1 MVTVFETS
9 VIDAPIEKVWEVVRG
24 FNDLPKWHPAI
35 ANSEIEDGLNPYTI
49 GCVRNFNLQ
58 DGESIRET
66 LIAFSE
72 LEYTFSYDMLTTGL
86 GLFDYISTMELR
98 PVTDGD
104 RTYIQWSAEFTTAEG
119 AEEEKADMVGS
130 GVFQGGFAAL
140 KEHFSK

>member
-24 FNDLPKWHPAI
+24 FNDLPKWHPDI
-35 ANSEIEDGLNPYTI
+35 ANSKIEDSLSPYTI

-58 DGESIRET
+58 DGENIRET

-72 LEYTFSYDMLTTGL
+72 LEYSFSYDMLTTGL

-98 PVTDGD
+98 PITDGD
-104 RTYIQWSAEFTTAEG
+104 RTYIQWTAEFTTAEG
-119 AEEEKADMVGS
+119 EEEEKAGMVGN

>member
-35 ANSEIEDGLNPYTI
+35 AKSEIEEGLDPFTV
-49 GCVRNFNLQ
+49 GCVRNFYLQ
-58 DGESIRET
+58 DGENIRET
-66 LIAFSE
+66 LLAFSD
-72 LEYTFSYDMLTTGL
+72 LDLMFSYDMLTTGL
-86 GLFDYISTMELR
+86 GLFNYISTMELR
-98 PVTDGD
+98 PITDGN
-104 RTYIQWSAEFTTAEG
+104 RTYIQWSAEFTTKDG
-119 AEEEKADMVGS
+119 EEDEKAEMVGN